1 MGREICFIARIQ
13 RGGVRRAPVAWIDR
27 LDPRLLSAAVAAAW
41 SGVYVD
47 LPIARHCP
55 ATAHLRNSAGQF
67 STIDIGAAYA
77 CSV

>member
-1 MGREICFIARIQ
+1 MAFDERLSLGSI
-13 RGGVRRAPVAWIDR
+13 AWI
-27 LDPRLLSAAVAAAW
+27 LGLLSAAVAAAW